1 MGKLLVEN
9 KDIVVPGEM
18 LAEGMDFLPGDH
30 TRREGDKIISSLL
43 GLVNISN
50 RLIKLIPLSG
60 KYQPKADDNVIGKVV
75 EIMPKGWMVEIG
87 CQNRAMVS
95 LKEGSSDYIQRNA
108 DLTKYFKIGD
118 YVLAKVINVTSN
130 HLIDLTMRDPRLK
143 KLGPGRLI
151 KVNPTKVPRIIG
163 KKASMISM
171 VTGKTG
177 CRIFV
182 GQNGWI
188 WLSGDPKSENLAINA
203 IHKIERE
210 SHLSG
215 LTEEMEKYLDK
226 NL

>member
-43 GLVNISN
+43 GLVSISN

-60 KYQPKADDNVIGKVV
+60 KYQPKKDDNVIGKVV

-87 CQNRAMVS
+87 CQNRAMIS
-95 LKEGSSDYIQRNA
+95 LKDGSSDYIQRNA

-118 YVLAKVINVTSN
+118 YVLAKVFNVTSN

-151 KVNPTKVPRIIG
+151 KVNTTKVPRIRHLDSVIS
-163 KKASMISM
+163 KKT
-171 VTGKTG
+171 TGTLNK
-177 CRIFV
+177 
-182 GQNGWI
+182 Q
-188 WLSGDPKSENLAINA
+188 
-203 IHKIERE
+203 
-210 SHLSG
+210 
-215 LTEEMEKYLDK
+215 
-226 NL
+226 